1 MAWSTPRDWTANE
14 LVTHT
19 IMNTH
24 IRDQFNALTLHTHS
38 GAAGDGA
45 SSLADVDT
53 ITYDHQ
59 GSDPSAPTSGH
70 TTLYTKSDGLYF
82 RAHGGSATRLALSY
96 DVLTVGQIVELNT
109 GQSYDMSSDS
119 GEKDFGAALSIT
131 AGGAGRYYVA
141 SAVIS
146 IRAGHASLTGT
157 FKFYFDGSVIETETR
172 SSGQVAAGQNRIIF
186 NQTVSN
192 PATSSKDFKLTMEG
206 GGSGSCTLDAA
217 ISVREIYTA

>member
-1 MAWSTPRDWTANE
+1 MAWSTPRDWSSGE
-14 LVTHT
+14 LITHT
-19 IMNTH
+19 IMNAH
-24 IRDQFNALTLHTHS
+24 VKDQFDALSGHSHS
-38 GAAGDGA
+38 GAAGDG
-45 SSLADVDT
+45 SSELADVDT
-53 ITYDHQ
+53 MTFDHQ
-59 GSDPSAPTSGH
+59 GSDPSAPASGH
-70 TTLYTKSDGLYF
+70 GTIYFKSDGLYF
-82 RAHGGSATRLALSY
+82 RNTGGSATRLALSS

-141 SAVIS
+141 SAVIA
-146 IRAGHASLTGT
+146 IRAGHSSLTGT
-157 FKFYFDGSVIETETR
+157 FKLYFDGSVIETETR

-192 PATSSKDFKLTMEG
+192 PATSSKDFKLTVEG